1 MADLSFKYVQKDLD
15 EVLEALENFMLRFP
29 DLDRETQL
37 FFVLGGMSA
46 GEGYWTPNDIKAVIR
61 YFLPNMERANE

>member
-1 MADLSFKYVQKDLD
+1 MADLSFKYVQKDVD

-29 DLDRETQL
+29 DLDREAQL

-46 GEGYWTPNDIKAVIR
+46 GEGYWTPNDMKDVIR
-61 YFLPNMERANE
+61 YFLPNTK

>member
-1 MADLSFKYVQKDLD
+1 MGDLSFKYVQKDVD

-46 GEGYWTPNDIKAVIR
+46 GEGYWTPNDIMAVIK
-61 YFLPNMERANE
+61 YFLPNAK

>member
-1 MADLSFKYVQKDLD
+1 MADLSFKHVQKDVD
-15 EVLEALENFMLRFP
+15 QVLEALENFMLRFP
-29 DLDRETQL
+29 DLDREAQL

-61 YFLPNMERANE
+61 YFLPNTK